1 MNIHQLFELVE
12 SAHAAIE
19 HDCELIPA
27 HALGLDPR
35 CGFLYVGEDFVASAL
50 PGPLDYYG
58 GFEYVDP
65 EYTIRLG
72 EWKLYFKGD
81 SRIEDLPC
89 WDEVES

>member
-1 MNIHQLFELVE
+1 MDIHTITNLVE

-27 HALGLDPR
+27 HELGLDPR
-35 CGFLYVGEDFVASAL
+35 AGFLYVGEDFVASAL

-58 GFEYVDP
+58 GFEYVDS
-65 EYTIRLG
+65 EYTLRLG

-81 SRIEDLPC
+81 RRIDNLPC
-89 WDEVES
+89 WDEEEA